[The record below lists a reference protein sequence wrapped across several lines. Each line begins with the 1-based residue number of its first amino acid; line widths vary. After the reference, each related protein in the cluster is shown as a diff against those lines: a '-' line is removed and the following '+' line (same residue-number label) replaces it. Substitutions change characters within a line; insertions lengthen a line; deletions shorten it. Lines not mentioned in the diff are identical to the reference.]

1 MSVTG
6 GPVRIANSDPEA
18 WTAQARLAD
27 TTARRRTREFA
38 RYATR
43 HGRLRSAA
51 HRMIWGGS
59 EAAGVDGHGNTEPGR
74 PWSTGREILAEIV
87 LPLLGLAV
95 VIGIAAFWA
104 KP

>member
-27 TTARRRTREFA
+27 TTARRRTGEFA
-38 RYATR
+38 RITR
-43 HGRLRSAA
+43 HGRLRRAA

-59 EAAGVDGHGNTEPGR
+59 EAAAVDGHVNTEPGR

-95 VIGIAAFWA
+95 VIGIAAFLP
-104 KP
+104 KL